1 MRHSSGIGHTSDSH
15 RSEPHA
21 GGIGD
26 RLSWLRAGVLGAND
40 GIISTA
46 GLVVGVAA
54 GTSNRGTIAAAGIAG
69 LVAGAVSM
77 ALGELVS
84 VSTQRDA
91 ERALVGKELRELA
104 EMPEAELQE
113 LRTLLRRKGL
123 SRETAARAA
132 EELTAHDA
140 LGAHLDIEL
149 GLDPDALARPWTA
162 ALSSACAFV
171 AGALVPLIAILLPG
185 ETWRVPVTVAAVL
198 LGLTLT
204 AAVSS
209 ALGRAPR
216 RPAVLRLVAGGA
228 LAMAVTY
235 AIGELVG
242 TAI

>member
-1 MRHSSGIGHTSDSH
+1 MPRAAASRPVPDSH
-15 RSEPHA
+15 RAEPHA
-21 GGIGD
+21 GPIGE
-26 RLSWLRAGVLGAND
+26 RLNWLRAGVLGAND

-54 GTSNRGTIAAAGIAG
+54 STSERSTIAAAGIAG

-84 VSTQRDA
+84 VSSQRDA
-91 ERALVGKELRELA
+91 EQALVGKERRELA
-104 EMPEAELQE
+104 EMPEAELHE

-123 SRETAARAA
+123 SRQTAAAAA

-149 GLDPDALARPWTA
+149 GIDPQALVNPWSA

-171 AGALVPLIAILLPG
+171 AGALLPIVAILVPG
-185 ETWRVPVTVAAVL
+185 DAWRVPVTAVAVL

-204 AAVSS
+204 GAVSS
-209 ALGRAPR
+209 KLGGSPR
-216 RPAVLRLVAGGA
+216 RRAIGRLVVGGA
-228 LAMAVTY
+228 LAMGVTY
-235 AIGELVG
+235 GVGELVG
-242 TAI
+242 AAL